1 MNESLYNEIKDY
13 DKDQLI
19 AGLALLMTRRHSL
32 KDELSKVYADEEVYK
47 KVLQEKNIIKFT
59 NSTM

>member
-1 MNESLYNEIKDY
+1 METLYNEIKDY

-32 KDELSKVYADEEVYK
+32 KAELSEVYKQEEVYK
-47 KVLQEKNIIKFT
+47 SVLEEKNIIHFT
-59 NSTM
+59 K